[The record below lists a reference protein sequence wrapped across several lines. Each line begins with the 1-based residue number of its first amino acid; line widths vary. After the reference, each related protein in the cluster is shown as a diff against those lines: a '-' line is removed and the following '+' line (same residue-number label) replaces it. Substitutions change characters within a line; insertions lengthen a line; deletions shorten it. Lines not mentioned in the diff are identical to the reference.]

1 MPKPLGMTKLLLM
14 RLGFDER
21 ERSRLEMFGAAR
33 DVLNQVVLQTC
44 LSRRGQILIDRADA
58 RVPVAIERL
67 LIFRTLKE
75 TINYVDPPSCSE
87 AVPFDT
93 VDCHI
98 HPRRGLGR
106 SALVAQFYERSH
118 AFAVVASCHL
128 VRRDL
133 PWPILATE
141 AFRRTDSHTRRRS
154 SWLQAY
160 IAPYSMERFARFKN
174 RFSRDSAN
182 DGPPSS
188 KANRFRVSKLSRQT
202 RRSGQPAP

>member
-1 MPKPLGMTKLLLM
+1 MPKPLGMTKLFLM

-118 AFAVVASCHL
+118 AFAVVASCHRYAAICLGRSSLRRHFGAQLAYTAKIVL
-128 VRRDL
+128 VASVHRAIFDGEICSFQEPLLSR
-133 PWPILATE
+133 
-141 AFRRTDSHTRRRS
+141 FCKRRS
-154 SWLQAY
+154 P
-160 IAPYSMERFARFKN
+160 I
-174 RFSRDSAN
+174 
-182 DGPPSS
+182 
-188 KANRFRVSKLSRQT
+188 
-202 RRSGQPAP
+202 